1 MGMLASVVLI
11 AVGVYLALLLL
22 LFLMQARLIH
32 LPGVQGRELEATPA
46 AIGLAWE
53 EVTLSAADG
62 VKLHGWYL
70 PAPQAEQRT
79 FHRTF
84 DRTLLFLHGNAGNIS
99 HRLESLEIF
108 HELGLATLIID
119 YRGYGRSEGKPSEA
133 GLYRDADAAW
143 HYLVEDR
150 KVPPQRVIVFGRS
163 MGAAVA
169 AHLAAERP
177 VGGLILESAFSSVPD
192 RGAELYSIFPIR
204 LLARI
209 HYPTAEWVKQVRA
222 PVLVIH
228 SEEDELI
235 PFHHGE
241 AVYHAAPEP
250 KQFLQIRG
258 DHNSGFILSRPVY
271 MEGLARW
278 LESLS
283 P

>member
-1 MGMLASVVLI
+1 MGMLASFVLI
-11 AVGVYLALLLL
+11 AVGVYLVLLLL
-22 LFLMQARLIH
+22 LFLMQSRLIH
-32 LPGVQGRELEATPA
+32 LPGVQGRALDATPA
-46 AIGLAWE
+46 AIGLKWE

-70 PAPQAEQRT
+70 PAPQAEHRT
-79 FHRTF
+79 FH
-84 DRTLLFLHGNAGNIS
+84 RTLLFLHGNAGNIS
-99 HRLESLEIF
+99 HRLESLAIF

-143 HYLVEDR
+143 RYLVEGR
-150 KVPPQRVIVFGRS
+150 NVPPQGVIVFGRS
-163 MGAAVA
+163 LGAAVA

-177 VGGLILESAFSSVPD
+177 VGGLILESAFTSVPD
-192 RGAELYSIFPIR
+192 VATELYSIFPVR
-204 LLARI
+204 LLARV
-209 HYPTAEWVKQVRA
+209 HYPTAQWVRRVRA

-228 SEEDELI
+228 SKEDDLI

-258 DHNSGFILSRPVY
+258 DHNSGFILSRLVY
-271 MEGLARW
+271 MQGLAQW
-278 LESLS
+278 LESL
-283 P
+283 PP

>member
-22 LFLMQARLIH
+22 LFLMQSRLLH
-32 LPGVQGRELEATPA
+32 LPGVPGRSLDATPA
-46 AIGLAWE
+46 AIGLNWE

-70 PAPQAEQRT
+70 PAPQAE
-79 FHRTF
+79 HRTV
-84 DRTLLFLHGNAGNIS
+84 DRTVLFLHGNAGNIS

-150 KVPPQRVIVFGRS
+150 KIPPQRVIVFGRS
-163 MGAAVA
+163 LGAAVA

-177 VGGLILESAFSSVPD
+177 LGGLILESAFTSVPD

-209 HYPTAEWVKQVRA
+209 HYPTAEWVTQVRA

-241 AVYHAAPEP
+241 AIYQAAPEP
-250 KQFLQIRG
+250 KQFLPIQG

-271 MEGLARW
+271 MEGLAQW
-278 LESLS
+278 FESLS

>member
-22 LFLMQARLIH
+22 LFLMQSRLLH
-32 LPGVQGRELEATPA
+32 LPGVPGRSLDATPA
-46 AIGLAWE
+46 AIGLNWE

-70 PAPQAEQRT
+70 PAPQAE
-79 FHRTF
+79 HRTV
-84 DRTLLFLHGNAGNIS
+84 DRTVLFLHGNAGNIS

-150 KVPPQRVIVFGRS
+150 KIPPQRVIVFGRS
-163 MGAAVA
+163 LGAAVA

-177 VGGLILESAFSSVPD
+177 LGGLILESAFTSVPD

-209 HYPTAEWVKQVRA
+209 HYPTAEWVTQVRA

-241 AVYHAAPEP
+241 AVYQAAPEP
-250 KQFLQIRG
+250 KQFLQIQG

-271 MEGLARW
+271 MEGLAQW
-278 LESLS
+278 FESLS